1 MSEYTRKL
9 DALVDWARANPG
21 TGGARAIR
29 KVVMDL
35 EGEGPIGELLFSVDQ
50 ELFDRVIDLLVE
62 FRATGRSESFNA
74 IHSQARERL
83 LLGRTAKD
91 PA

>member
-9 DALVDWARANPG
+9 EALVDWVRANPG
-21 TGGARAIR
+21 TSGARAIR
-29 KVVMDL
+29 KIVMDL
-35 EGEGPIGELLFSVDQ
+35 EGEGPIGELLHSVDQ

-62 FRATGRSESFNA
+62 FRNTGRSEPFNA

-83 LLGRTAKD
+83 LLGRAAADTA
-91 PA
+91 

>member
-9 DALVDWARANPG
+9 DALVDWVRANPG

-35 EGEGPIGELLFSVDQ
+35 EGEGPIGELLFTLDQ
-50 ELFDRVIDLLVE
+50 ELFDQVIDLLVE
-62 FRATGRSESFNA
+62 FRNTGRSEPFNA
-74 IHSQARERL
+74 IHVQARERL
-83 LLGRTAKD
+83 LLGRSTIDA
-91 PA
+91 A

>member
-9 DALVDWARANPG
+9 NALVDWVRANPG

-29 KVVMDL
+29 KIVMDL
-35 EGEGPIGELLFSVDQ
+35 EGEGPIGELLFTLDDQ
-50 ELFDRVIDLLVE
+50 LFEQVIDVLVE
-62 FRATGRSESFNA
+62 FRDTGRSEPFNA

-83 LLGRTAKD
+83 LLGRSATDTA
-91 PA
+91 